1 MSDDV
6 ELVFEKLKVRAGS
19 PIKVNGKEGEIEAIT
34 VEPPPGVSKRVIIRM
49 LAPIATLAT
58 ITLAIGLYPRP
69 LYVLAEREP
78 PPN

>member
-34 VEPPPGVSKRVIIRM
+34 VEPPPGVSKRVIIRWKPDPAR
-49 LAPIATLAT
+49 L
-58 ITLAIGLYPRP
+58 
-69 LYVLAEREP
+69 
-78 PPN
+78 